1 MSVRFFIKF
10 YITLRNE
17 RSYEKEVFAVMFC
30 FVAVVNSSGLVT
42 AVAVG
47 NVTVTGRYVY
57 NGTAYTDFVWED
69 NL

>member
-1 MSVRFFIKF
+1 MCFDSIFLFTVIKK
-10 YITLRNE
+10 E
-17 RSYEKEVFAVMFC
+17 KSYEKEVFAVMFC

-57 NGTAYTDFVWED
+57 NGTTYTDSVWED